1 MAEGPHMCEYG
12 NRFRQLLTQHQ
23 RIAIAGVPGAGKTT
37 LSKLVTDRLVF
48 HTDDYIET
56 EADKRAGRPRGWD
69 DVPRAVAVEL
79 PWKLPCVVEG
89 VRAPAVLREFAKLY
103 PGESN
108 PFTCLIWLDQPH
120 PSVRYTPE
128 QERAAKGRRTSF
140 AKWLRENAGRTEV
153 VRL

>member
-1 MAEGPHMCEYG
+1 MTRAD
-12 NRFRQLLTQHQ
+12 RFRQLLAEHQ

-37 LSKLVTDRLVF
+37 LSGLATDRLVF

-56 EADKRAGRPRGWD
+56 EADKRAGRRRSWE

-89 VRAPAVLREFAKLY
+89 VRALSVLTEFDNLY
-103 PGESN
+103 PGESK
-108 PFTCLIWLDQPH
+108 PFTLVIWLDQPH
-120 PSVRYTPE
+120 ESVRYTPE
-128 QERAAKGRRTSF
+128 QERAAKGRRTNF
-140 AKWLRENAGRTEV
+140 AKWLKANPCAKV